1 MHNLITEF
9 IYLFKHLTFLDLVL
23 QANEFSNVDI
33 VIKAVGPLSMLYLEE
48 AFNILYFILI
58 QISSNALC
66 QLEDIIFSLS
76 TYILPAVICGSDSS
90 ISEWYLIKKNTVIVE
105 YGFVTS
111 ACSSNIIN
119 DVVEFL
125 KLN

>member
-76 TYILPAVICGSDSS
+76 TYNMRM
-90 ISEWYLIKKNTVIVE
+90 K
-105 YGFVTS
+105 
-111 ACSSNIIN
+111 
-119 DVVEFL
+119 
-125 KLN
+125 